1 MISAGGRGDGSLQG
15 GAASQPSE
23 WRLGWPLVAAGGV
36 GMALSSLHA
45 GALGVL
51 MHPLQEAF
59 GWSRAAISASILII
73 CVCILTLGPFIG
85 PLIDRFGARRVALTG
100 IVGFCATLA
109 GVGLTGPG
117 VASWY
122 LAWALVGLVYPTVST
137 VMWTFGIGRCFDR
150 ERGLALAVALSGVG
164 VAGLI
169 SPLITVALLP
179 AVGWRGVF
187 FALALGGFLI
197 AFPTAWVA
205 FHPERIVRQ
214 VRATPGGAPQPLTGW
229 SIRQI
234 VSSVRF
240 WSMAVVMLLLA
251 AAVGALM
258 LHFQPILRDAGLS
271 AAEAAGYAAL
281 IGPATVVGRVIGG
294 WFLDRF
300 PARIVAAVFFLS
312 PAAVCAILLNYDAS
326 PTLSLTAAIGLGLAA
341 GAEGDA
347 VAYLTAKYFGLKRY
361 TFSYAILIGLFSFA
375 YGLAPVIAGAVF
387 DAFGAYD
394 PMLTLLI
401 AGLFVSA
408 LITLLLGRPPEFD
421 PTGR

>member
-1 MISAGGRGDGSLQG
+1 MISADGRGDDSLRGG
-15 GAASQPSE
+15 GALRPSE
-23 WRLGWPLVAAGGV
+23 WRRGWPLVVAGAV
-36 GMALSSLHA
+36 GMGLSSLHA

-51 MHPLQEAF
+51 MHPLQETF
-59 GWSRAAISASILII
+59 GWSRAEISASILII
-73 CVCILTLGPFIG
+73 CVCILTLGPLIG

-122 LAWALVGLVYPTVST
+122 LAWALVGLIYPTVST

-150 ERGLALAVALSGVG
+150 QRGLALAVALSGVG
-164 VAGLI
+164 IAGLI
-169 SPLITVALLP
+169 SPLLTVALLP
-179 AVGWRGVF
+179 VVGWRGVF
-187 FALALGGFLI
+187 FTLALGGLI
-197 AFPTAWVA
+197 IALPTAWVA
-205 FHPERIVRQ
+205 FHPERIARQ
-214 VRATPGGAPQPLTGW
+214 SRPSAAGGPLALPGW
-229 SIRQI
+229 SVRQI
-234 VSSVRF
+234 VASPRF

-294 WFLDRF
+294 WLLDRF

-312 PAAVCAILLNYDAS
+312 PAAVCAILLNYDGS
-326 PTLSLTAAIGLGLAA
+326 PALSLVAAISLGLAA

-387 DAFGAYD
+387 DAVGAYD
-394 PMLTLLI
+394 PLLNLLI

-421 PTGR
+421 